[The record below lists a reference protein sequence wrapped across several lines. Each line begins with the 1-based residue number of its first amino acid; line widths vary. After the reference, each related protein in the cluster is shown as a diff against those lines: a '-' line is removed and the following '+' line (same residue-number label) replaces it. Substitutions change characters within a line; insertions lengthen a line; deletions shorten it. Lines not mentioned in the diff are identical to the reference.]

1 MMSIHKKSLHVL
13 LAAATALFATVAL
26 AGEITLFQSTDF
38 RGDTLTLRRPASN
51 LLATGFNDS
60 ASSIVIRD
68 GIWEACTDIQF
79 QGSCVRLQPG
89 EYRMLGAMNDR
100 ISSVREIVSVSA
112 AAPPPVAIA
121 SAEPRVVLFEQPGF
135 GGRTMEFTRTM
146 GRLDS
151 SRFDAGAGAAI
162 VHGGNWRLCS
172 EYMFRG
178 ECAELSPGQYD
189 SLGALNGRVSSAEL
203 LARAPVAVAPA
214 PVAGRVGLCV
224 SSD

>member
-1 MMSIHKKSLHVL
+1 MSPVLFPGVSMMSIHKKSLQVL
-13 LAAATALFATVAL
+13 LAAVTALFATVAF

-38 RGDTLTLRRPASN
+38 RGDTLTLRRPAPN

-68 GIWEACTDIQF
+68 GMWEACTDIQF
-79 QGSCVRLQPG
+79 QGRCVRLQPG
-89 EYRMLGAMNDR
+89 EYRTLGAINDR

-112 AAPPPVAIA
+112 APPPVVIA
-121 SAEPRVVLFEQPGF
+121 SGEPRVVLFEQPGF

-151 SRFDAGAGAAI
+151 SRFDAGAGSAI

-178 ECAELSPGQYD
+178 ECADLPPG
-189 SLGALNGRVSSAEL
+189 
-203 LARAPVAVAPA
+203 
-214 PVAGRVGLCV
+214 
-224 SSD
+224 